1 MTGEAQVQE
10 NRGSNRGQAVSG
22 QKVKYTHMTCILS
35 APVDEERIQ
44 WIVLPQILEPPKPNY
59 QEILIQI

>member
-35 APVDEERIQ
+35 APVDEERK
-44 WIVLPQILEPPKPNY
+44 IVLPQILEPPKPNY